1 MGNESSNVESFRETL
16 SASFRS
22 AGFWSVIAAVA
33 GVIAALAGTLLVLFI
48 EEIRNFS
55 IVVLITGLTLLF
67 IAIVLSPRAV
77 AMFMAGRRGR
87 YGTNVAIMIVA
98 FFAIVVLLNFLFFRT
113 STRIDTTATR
123 IFTLSPKTVQVL
135 ERLPSLVRA
144 NAFFVPGDA
153 ASAAALQRAEDLL
166 NEFSRQGPN
175 FTYRLID
182 PQLER
187 DQALKYSVR
196 EFPTVVFED
205 INQGSQQAIPSFTE
219 QDFLTGILIVTGIE
233 RKKVYHL
240 SGHGEASR
248 TGDPS
253 TGDVEPDGFDF
264 ALQGMQADNYDVR
277 PLNLQQGEEV
287 KVPEDAAVLV
297 IAGPKNDLSEAEKDA
312 IVDYLLDGG
321 KLAALL
327 DPGTPDSYRNLLSLW
342 GVLLSTSTDHVADVV
357 SNVAGEELTPMAQ
370 RSNGQFFPGSSSG
383 IPIADPLDVVFF
395 PDSAAMIIAVD
406 PDQLPPLLRYTYTP
420 LVRSTPASWLETDPD
435 EVRFNPSEDLAGPMD
450 LVAVVQAAGTLDGRL
465 ITQPN
470 KLLKMVI
477 FGDSDFARNNYFFS
491 SENSDLMLNSVNW
504 LADDFDLISVGPKL
518 FPFRELVVNTR
529 ERDFIK
535 WSSWLV
541 PPTIMLILGIFVWW
555 RRR

>member
-1 MGNESSNVESFRETL
+1 MGNESSNVETFRETL
-16 SASFRS
+16 SASIRS

-33 GVIAALAGTLLVLFI
+33 GVIAAAAGTVLVLFI

-55 IVVLITGLTLLF
+55 IIVLITGLTLLF
-67 IAIVLSPRAV
+67 IALVLSPRAV

-87 YGTNVAIMIVA
+87 YGTNVAIMTVA

-113 STRIDTTATR
+113 STRFDTTATR

-153 ASAAALQRAEDLL
+153 ASATALQRAEDLL

-175 FTYRLID
+175 FSYRFVD

-205 INQGSQQAIPSFTE
+205 IDQGSQQAIPSFTE
-219 QDFLTGILIVTGIE
+219 QDFLTGILIATGIE
-233 RKKVYHL
+233 RKKVYYL
-240 SGHGEASR
+240 TGHGEASR
-248 TGDPS
+248 TRDPPG
-253 TGDVEPDGFDF
+253 TGDADPDGFDF
-264 ALQGMQADNYDVR
+264 ALEGMQADNYDVR

-297 IAGPKNDLSEAEKDA
+297 IAGPKNDLSDAEKDA

-327 DPGTPDSYRNLLSLW
+327 DPDTPDSYRELLSLW
-342 GVLLSTSTDHVADVV
+342 GVLLTTDHVADVV

-370 RSNGQFFPGSSSG
+370 KSNGQFLTGGESFG
-383 IPIADPLDVVFF
+383 ISIADPLDVVFF
-395 PDSAAMIIAVD
+395 PDSAGMRLGVPAD
-406 PDQLPPLLRYTYTP
+406 ELPPYILYTP
-420 LVRSTPASWLETDPD
+420 LVVSTPASWLETDPD
-435 EVRFNPSEDLAGPMD
+435 EVKFDFGVDPRGPVD
-450 LVAVVQAAGTLDGRL
+450 LVVVVQAGGTLDGRL

-491 SENSDLMLNSVNW
+491 SENSDLVLNSVNW

-518 FPFRELVVNTR
+518 FPFRELVVNRR